1 MQDQPIQSEIPKQKF
16 NFRPLLIIFNII
28 LFLLNIFAIYTLILI
43 NETTIKKP
51 ILYLYP
57 TTTEKI
63 QIKLEKDNLIKTSY
77 PKYNKGWEVIASPDG
92 NLQINNKNYYGLYWD
107 EKNMQKTNFKTGF
120 YVEKEEAL
128 NFLEEKL
135 AIIGLNEREANEFI
149 IYWLPVLERNE
160 KSLIYFELTEERE
173 QHNKLNINPKPD
185 SLLRIVIHIK
195 RVNKKT
201 TIKEEYL
208 PTFERKGF
216 VAVEWGGIN
225 YG

>member
-1 MQDQPIQSEIPKQKF
+1 
-16 NFRPLLIIFNII
+16 
-28 LFLLNIFAIYTLILI
+28 
-43 NETTIKKP
+43 
-51 ILYLYP
+51 
-57 TTTEKI
+57 
-63 QIKLEKDNLIKTSY
+63 
-77 PKYNKGWEVIASPDG
+77 
-92 NLQINNKNYYGLYWD
+92 
-107 EKNMQKTNFKTGF
+107 MQKTNFKTGF